1 MTQRYVFSTPDI
13 GVASTAMAAARAAG
27 IDDDNILLVAR
38 SDIELDQIP
47 DHRKEA
53 DTDMLPAA
61 ARGAGYGAGA
71 GLLAGLVAV
80 AIPPL
85 GITMAGAA
93 AATLAGAAV
102 GGWTSA
108 LMGSSMPDPV
118 RQQFEDRIE
127 AGNVLLVID
136 ADESILEAAERQIVT
151 AGAKRLPFESIP
163 ATLP

>member
-13 GVASTAMAAARAAG
+13 SVASNAMAAARAAG
-27 IDDDNILLVAR
+27 IDDDKILLVAR
-38 SDIELDQIP
+38 SDIELEQIP
-47 DHRKEA
+47 DQRKEA

-71 GLLAGLVAV
+71 GLLAGLIAV

-102 GGWTSA
+102 GSWTSA

-118 RQQFEDRIE
+118 RQQFEERIA
-127 AGNVLLVID
+127 AGNILLIID
-136 ADESILEAAERQIVT
+136 AEEETLNSAEPQIVN
-151 AGAKRLPFESIP
+151 AGAERLPFESIS
-163 ATLP
+163 ATL